1 LVARDEKKRR
11 EQEKEKRREQKERR
25 VQETKARWAGG
36 TMGMVGGGGEQQQQE
51 GALQRHVMALI
62 VGHLRE
68 NNLNQA
74 AIAVSNA
81 TMTPLHT
88 EVPPNKLLDLVRK
101 GLSGERDESAKMA
114 VPLASLDKGGGGGG
128 GTTLAG
134 YGPVPII
141 PKTLLDFR

>member
-68 NNLNQA
+68 NNLNQVTTPPLLFVCFGFFFLSFSHVLLLHSA
-74 AIAVSNA
+74 LLLHMSVSF
-81 TMTPLHT
+81 TMFFVFTT
-88 EVPPNKLLDLVRK
+88 GILL
-101 GLSGERDESAKMA
+101 
-114 VPLASLDKGGGGGG
+114 
-128 GTTLAG
+128 
-134 YGPVPII
+134 
-141 PKTLLDFR
+141 LLLFLFPGALLLRVLE